1 MSSDD
6 DRLHERAMARSRS
19 FPQAVRAD
27 ATAFVAPGAVVVG
40 EVILGAR
47 SSVWFGAV
55 LRGDMDSITL
65 GEESNIQDNSVVHV
79 DADVPVSIGR
89 RVVVGHRAIVH
100 GATVEDG
107 CLIGMGSILL
117 NRSRIGAGSLVAA
130 GALVSEDKQ
139 IPPGSLVVG
148 VPGKVVGPVTPEMRA
163 GIERGAAHYVA
174 LSRTYL
180 ARGIGSALPPASGT
194 VVVQA
199 GLLAPDD
206 LEIERLLGVLAL
218 FPFHLGR
225 LRPVL
230 AFPAEGSEAGRILGA
245 WLEEEEALG

>member
-79 DADVPVSIGR
+79 DADVPVSVGR
-89 RVVVGHRAIVH
+89 RVVVGHRAVVH

-117 NRSRIGAGSLVAA
+117 NRSVVGAGSLVAA
-130 GALVSEDKQ
+130 GALVSEDKV

-148 VPGKVVGPVTPEMRA
+148 VPGKVVGQVTPEMTKA
-163 GIERGAAHYVA
+163 IARGADHYVA
-174 LSRTYL
+174 LAQTYRE
-180 ARGIGSALPPASGT
+180 RG
-194 VVVQA
+194 
-199 GLLAPDD
+199 
-206 LEIERLLGVLAL
+206 LAL
-218 FPFHLGR
+218 TQAAAGGPILERGG
-225 LRPVL
+225 
-230 AFPAEGSEAGRILGA
+230 PA
-245 WLEEEEALG
+245 